1 LEILAAVRV
10 AAGHRFLLDGQ
21 LLLLLFSGQGDGDE
35 GNGKQNLKN
44 VR

>member
-10 AAGHRFLLDGQ
+10 GAGHRLFLDG
-21 LLLLLFSGQGDGDE
+21 LLLLLFGGQGDGDE

>member
-1 LEILAAVRV
+1 L
-10 AAGHRFLLDGQ
+10 FLDA

>member
-10 AAGHRFLLDGQ
+10 AAGHRLFLDG

>member
-10 AAGHRFLLDGQ
+10 GAGHRLFLDG
-21 LLLLLFSGQGDGDE
+21 LLLLLFDGQGDGDE

>member
-10 AAGHRFLLDGQ
+10 GAGHRLFLDG
-21 LLLLLFSGQGDGDE
+21 LLLLFFSGKGDGDE
-35 GNGKQNLKN
+35 SNGKQNLKN